1 MGLLRFVPTGLLTRA
16 AIFGLVFALGLAVG
30 NNWATERALL
40 AREQIGAE
48 RQAKYHGEL
57 IQYYAGR
64 MKELRLAREAQDNAD
79 RAAYAQMQADKA
91 RSDRALAAARA
102 QLKTIETAQQNKLA
116 EVRDD
121 VKALPP
127 TPGCVL
133 PPSVR
138 QSLNAAI
145 DSLNN
150 RPDVGYSEAPPT
162 RLPDGTSANIAPL
175 TCGELVGSVTDILE
189 HDAMLTAWVLSW
201 QRWAYEALR

>member
-1 MGLLRFVPTGLLTRA
+1 MNLLRFIPAGIGPRLAVWG
-16 AIFGLVFALGLAVG
+16 FVFSLGLYFG
-30 NNWATERALL
+30 NSWATERWINQ
-40 AREQIGAE
+40 REQAGAVTM
-48 RQAKYHGEL
+48 AKNHNEM
-57 IQYYAGR
+57 IVFYAGK
-64 MKELRLAREAQDNAD
+64 MKELRLAREQLAEAD
-79 RAAYAQMQADKA
+79 AAAYAAMAKSKEDTA
-91 RSDRALAAARA
+91 RALALTRA
-102 QLKTIETAQQNKLA
+102 QLKTLETAQQNKLA

-150 RPDVGYSEAPPT
+150 RPDVGFAEAPPT
-162 RLPDGTSANIAPL
+162 RLPDGTSSAVAPV
-175 TCGELVGSVTDILE
+175 TCAELVGSVTDILE